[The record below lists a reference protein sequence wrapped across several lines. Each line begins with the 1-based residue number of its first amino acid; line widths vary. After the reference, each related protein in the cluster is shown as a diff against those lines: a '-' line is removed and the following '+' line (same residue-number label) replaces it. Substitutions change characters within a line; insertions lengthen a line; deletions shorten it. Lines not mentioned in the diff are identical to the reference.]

1 MWKSMVLVRIISLVG
16 KGCVNNAR
24 RDRKVGKVRANI
36 TRRTGWD
43 SEPEF
48 YAVDNGIL
56 KVGLMLRHR
65 DRGQWKILELKFLN
79 LRHPKER
86 ASSCSQDLPE
96 VPTALRVSGRTFLVV
111 QWLTR

>member
-1 MWKSMVLVRIISLVG
+1 MVLVRVISLVG
-16 KGCVNNAR
+16 KGWVDNAR

-36 TRRTGWD
+36 TRRTGWVSEPEFYAVD

-56 KVGLMLRHR
+56 KVGLIQRHR
-65 DRGQWKILELKFLN
+65 DRGQQKILELKFLN

-86 ASSCSQDLPE
+86 ASFCSQGLPE
-96 VPTALRVSGRTFLVV
+96 VPKL
-111 QWLTR
+111 